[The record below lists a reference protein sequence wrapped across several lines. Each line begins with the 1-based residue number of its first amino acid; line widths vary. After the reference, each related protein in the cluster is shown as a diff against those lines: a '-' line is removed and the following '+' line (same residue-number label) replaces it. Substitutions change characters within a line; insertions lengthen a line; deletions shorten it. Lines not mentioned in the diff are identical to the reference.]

1 VALNREPRVDP
12 AAWAHARNILCVRLD
27 SMGDVV
33 MTGPA
38 IRAIAALPQT
48 VPRRRVTL
56 LTSPAGAA
64 VAAML
69 PALNDTIAYRAPWM
83 PGGDVDPGSDLRLID
98 RLATRSFDAAVIF
111 TTVNQSALPAATIC
125 RLAGI
130 PLRAAHS
137 RENPYGIVTDWLP
150 DPRERGEHMHEVLRQ
165 LALATAL
172 GGQVDDDR
180 LALAPPP
187 GSLDVALEVL
197 ERAGVDQHESCLV
210 FHPGAGAASRRY
222 DPASFAAAADVL
234 AGEGWRILVT
244 GGAGDRAEVRA
255 MLEAMRRPAVDL
267 CGLLALP
274 VLVAV
279 LSHAETVVTNN
290 TGPAHLAA
298 AVMTPVVDLY
308 ALTNLEHTPWRV
320 PSRVLF
326 HDVPCSGCLS
336 SICLTV
342 THDCLGKV
350 PPAAV
355 VDAVHELTARERVV
369 QEARG

>member
-1 VALNREPRVDP
+1 VALTREPRVDP
-12 AAWAHARNILCVRLD
+12 SVWAHARNILCIRLD
-27 SMGDVV
+27 GMGDLV

-38 IRAIAALPQT
+38 IRAIAGLPHT
-48 VPRRRVTL
+48 IPRRRVTL

-64 VAAML
+64 VAPML
-69 PALNDTIAYRAPWM
+69 PAVDDTIAYRAPWM
-83 PGGDVDPGSDLRLID
+83 PGGDADPGSDLRLID
-98 RLATRSFDAAVIF
+98 RLSTRSFDAAVIF

-150 DPRERGEHMHEVLRQ
+150 DPREGGDPLHEVPRQ

-180 LALAPPP
+180 LALAPPS
-187 GSLDVALEVL
+187 GSLDVALDLL
-197 ERAGVDQHESCLV
+197 EHAGVDPHDPCLV
-210 FHPGAGAASRRY
+210 FHPGAEAPSRRY
-222 DPASFAAAADVL
+222 EPASFAAAADAL
-234 AGEGWRILVT
+234 ATEGWRILVT
-244 GGAGDRAEVRA
+244 GGAGDGHAVRA
-255 MLEAMRRPAVDL
+255 MLDAMRRPAVDL
-267 CGLLALP
+267 CGLLTLP
-274 VLVAV
+274 VLVAL

-308 ALTNLEHTPWRV
+308 ALTNTEHTPWRV

-326 HDVPCSGCLS
+326 HDVPCAGCLS
-336 SICLTV
+336 SVCLTAG
-342 THDCLGKV
+342 HPCLEMV
-350 PPAAV
+350 PPEAV
-355 VDAVHELTARERVV
+355 VDAVHELTASDRVAKKV
-369 QEARG
+369 G

>member
-1 VALNREPRVDP
+1 MALNREPRVDP

>member
-1 VALNREPRVDP
+1 
-12 AAWAHARNILCVRLD
+12 
-27 SMGDVV
+27 
-33 MTGPA
+33 
-38 IRAIAALPQT
+38 
-48 VPRRRVTL
+48 
-56 LTSPAGAA
+56 
-64 VAAML
+64 
-69 PALNDTIAYRAPWM
+69 
-83 PGGDVDPGSDLRLID
+83 
-98 RLATRSFDAAVIF
+98 
-111 TTVNQSALPAATIC
+111 
-125 RLAGI
+125 
-130 PLRAAHS
+130 
-137 RENPYGIVTDWLP
+137 
-150 DPRERGEHMHEVLRQ
+150 
-165 LALATAL
+165 
-172 GGQVDDDR
+172 
-180 LALAPPP
+180 
-187 GSLDVALEVL
+187 
-197 ERAGVDQHESCLV
+197 
-210 FHPGAGAASRRY
+210 
-222 DPASFAAAADVL
+222 
-234 AGEGWRILVT
+234 
-244 GGAGDRAEVRA
+244 VRA

-336 SICLTV
+336 SVCLTV

-355 VDAVHELTARERVV
+355 VDAVHELTARERLV

>member
-48 VPRRRVTL
+48 VPRRRLTL
-56 LTSPAGAA
+56 LTSPSGAA
-64 VAAML
+64 VATML
-69 PALNDTIAYRAPWM
+69 PALTDTIAYRAPWM
-83 PGGDVDPGSDLRLID
+83 PGGDAEPGSDLRLID
-98 RLATRSFDAAVIF
+98 RLAARSFDAAVIF
-111 TTVNQSALPAATIC
+111 TTVTQSALPAATIC

-130 PLRAAHS
+130 PLRAGHS
-137 RENPYGIVTDWLP
+137 RENPYDILTDWLP
-150 DPRERGEHMHEVLRQ
+150 DPRGPVEPMHEVLRQ
-165 LALATAL
+165 LAVATAL
-172 GGQVDDDR
+172 GGQIDDDR
-180 LALAPPP
+180 LALATPP

-197 ERAGVDQHESCLV
+197 AHAGVDEHEPCVV

-222 DPASFAAAADVL
+222 DPTSFAAAADEL
-234 AGEGWRILVT
+234 ARDGWRIVVT
-244 GGAGDRAEVRA
+244 GGAEDRSSVQTMLDA
-255 MLEAMRRPAVDL
+255 MQLPAVDL
-267 CGLLALP
+267 CGLLTLP
-274 VLVAV
+274 VLVAM
-279 LSHAETVVTNN
+279 LAHAEAVVTNN

-320 PSRVLF
+320 PARVLF
-326 HDVPCSGCLS
+326 HDVPCAGCLS
-336 SICLTV
+336 SVCLTAD
-342 THDCLGKV
+342 HDCLRKV

-355 VDAVHELTARERVV
+355 VDAVRELTVRDTLMREVR
-369 QEARG
+369 